1 MLSREC
7 RRFREDFTP
16 GAQDAGAQD
25 AGAQSAHR
33 ETCPACAAY
42 AAALERAASAPKL
55 PLPASLRG
63 QLRDVLP
70 FVRHDAPRLPVPQAP
85 LPAGLKARLQAIPRK
100 ERREPPVWLRSSR
113 WAVAASYFL
122 TVVMLQTVGDPVAL
136 GQRATETLV
145 RRWDQAWTEV
155 RQERLPE
162 LGNAITKGY
171 GAAVS
176 SLETS
181 VTELRSGAREI
192 SARTRLSFEEW
203 IDRTDR

>member
-16 GAQDAGAQD
+16 GTRN
-25 AGAQSAHR
+25 AHW

-85 LPAGLKARLQAIPRK
+85 LPAALKNRLRAIPREK
-100 ERREPPVWLRSSR
+100 RREPPAWIRSSR

-122 TVVMLQTVGDPVAL
+122 TVVMLQAVGEPVAL
-136 GQRATETLV
+136 GQRAAETLT
-145 RRWDQAWTEV
+145 RTWDQAWTEV

-162 LGNAITKGY
+162 LESMIAERIAERY
-171 GAAVS
+171 GSAVN
-176 SLETS
+176 SLEAS
-181 VTELRSGAREI
+181 VTELRSDAREI